1 MGALDVGF
9 AAASFSIPTL
19 AFCYAWSVFVAA
31 LLLALAIVSRRL
43 HFLIEDQVWNSCAQ
57 YKLHLYNCIEDH
69 FITKIRCYSGEEA
82 EEKKGYSLGGGGG
95 VGVFHTKALPSA
107 GDKLSGINH

>member
-1 MGALDVGF
+1 MLYPLRQDEQVWQGRALH
-9 AAASFSIPTL
+9 PWHEPHL
-19 AFCYAWSVFVAA
+19 

-69 FITKIRCYSGEEA
+69 FITKIRCYSGEEVG
-82 EEKKGYSLGGGGG
+82 EKKGYNLGGGGG